1 VNRTRT
7 AIIIGGGIAGPATAM
22 ALAKAGIDATVYE
35 ARPGGA
41 DGGGV
46 MLTLAVNGIDA
57 LRAIDAGTAA
67 AAVAAGFPTSQI
79 TLRTHT
85 GKRLGVTSTG
95 GALADGT
102 VACTIRRAD
111 LYQALHSQSVAR
123 GITVV
128 GGKRLVSAEETPDG
142 VHATFADGT
151 EAQADILIGCDGVHS
166 TVRRVIDPAAPAPS
180 YTGLL
185 TTGGYARGVR
195 VPAAPGSYEMIF
207 GKRAFFGYATAPD
220 GQVWWFVN
228 LPQRREPARGEAET
242 ISNAQWRQRFAE
254 AYADDAGP
262 ALQLIAATPAFA
274 PMTPIHTIPRLSRW
288 HTDQMIVVGDAA
300 HAPSPTSGQG
310 ASLSVE
316 DAVLLATSLRD
327 IQPAPAAFAHFEK
340 VRRPR
345 VEKIIKAAA
354 RINNNKAPTPA
365 GRVLRDL
372 MLPLILKATANA
384 KSAHEVHQ
392 HHIDWDQPADRTQE
406 VTRT

>member
-1 VNRTRT
+1 VTRLRT

-57 LRAIDAGTAA
+57 LRAIDAGTAT
-67 AAVAAGFPTSQI
+67 AAVAAGFPTPQI

-85 GKRLGVTSTG
+85 GKRLGMTSTG

-102 VACTIRRAD
+102 VARTIRRAD
-111 LYQALHSQSVAR
+111 LYQALHSQTVAR

-128 GGKRLVSAEETPDG
+128 GGKRLAGAEETPDG
-142 VHATFADGT
+142 VRAVFADGT
-151 EAQADILIGCDGVHS
+151 EARADILIGCDGVHS
-166 TVRRVIDPAAPAPS
+166 TVRRLIDPAAPAPS
-180 YTGLL
+180 YAGLL
-185 TTGGYARGVR
+185 NTGGYAAGVT

-207 GKRAFFGYATAPD
+207 GKRAFFGYATAPG
-220 GQVWWFVN
+220 GQVWWFAN
-228 LPQRREPARGEAET
+228 IPQRRELKRGEAEA
-242 ISNAQWRQRFAE
+242 ISNAQWRQRFAD
-254 AYADDAGP
+254 AYAEDAGP
-262 ALQLIAATPAFA
+262 ALQLIAATPDFA
-274 PMTPIHTIPRLSRW
+274 PMTPVHTIPHLNRW
-288 HTDQMIVVGDAA
+288 HTGRMIVVGDAA

-316 DAVLLATSLRD
+316 DAVLLAASLRD
-327 IQPAPAAFAHFEK
+327 IQPASAAFAHFET

-354 RINNNKAPTPA
+354 RINNNKAPGPA
-365 GRVLRDL
+365 GRLLRDL
-372 MLPLILKATANA
+372 MLPVILKATANA
-384 KSAHEVHQ
+384 KSAREVYGYHVG
-392 HHIDWDQPADRTQE
+392 WDEPVGRMKE
-406 VTRT
+406 VTRP